1 MIKSINTTPQEHDIQ
16 PLIDRYL
23 SGETSNEEEAAL
35 RSWFRRAGDD
45 VPEEWMPIRAMMS
58 FVDEERTPQPTLLR
72 ALRKPRLWI
81 PTAVAAAAVAV
92 ALLMPM
98 ANSSLNAEPQN
109 YAVIDGKVYTNP
121 QVVKEQVDEDLKMV
135 STEDED
141 PFSALNMMQ

>member
-1 MIKSINTTPQEHDIQ
+1 MIKNINTTPQEPGIRT
-16 PLIDRYL
+16 LIDRYL
-23 SGETSNEEEAAL
+23 SGETSNEEEATL

-45 VPEEWMPIRAMMS
+45 VPEEWLPIRAMMS
-58 FVDEERTPQPTLLR
+58 FVDEERSPKNALLQ

-121 QVVKEQVDEDLKMV
+121 QVIKEQVDENLKMV

>member
-1 MIKSINTTPQEHDIQ
+1 MIKSRNTTPQEPDIQ
-16 PLIDRYL
+16 TLIDRYL

-35 RSWFRRAGDD
+35 RSWFRCAGDD
-45 VPEEWMPIRAMMS
+45 VPEEWLPIRAMMS
-58 FVDEERTPQPTLLR
+58 FVDEERTNKPALLR